1 MDTLLSKECLG
12 KFKQSLKSP
21 TIFHSSELEIALDLH
36 VDDGYVTGPA
46 ANMSKVFPIS
56 SPKFVLKLP
65 PIISVGNSFE
75 HVGALRV
82 IDDEGMWVRERKL
95 GQYDLQATARW
106 CKRLGVQTE
115 NRGDR

>member
-12 KFKQSLKSP
+12 KFKQSLTSP

-56 SPKFVLKLP
+56 SPKFVKLP

-82 IDDEGMWVRERKL
+82 IDDEGMWVRESLASMICRPPQD
-95 GQYDLQATARW
+95 GAR
-106 CKRLGVQTE
+106 GSGIQTE